1 MTRNKNKIKDNFV
14 SGKNKNENMIARKR
28 IRKIFYGIKYI
39 SPLTFNKESNFFY
52 EITKILKIIETKES
66 FDKFKINNEDIKLLN
81 EKTNLIEEQIKK
93 NQNIII
99 LNEYMANLVE
109 NWKPIETK
117 LTKEELIIKEI
128 LEKTEDRISLSCR
141 KIANILKEKY
151 NLNICKSKVNLIIKN
166 RLKLSYRKTV
176 IKNSKILSK
185 NSIKMVNIFLKVI
198 IRAIKLNYELIY
210 LDESKIQQINSNL
223 HCWRGKGEN
232 IFQNIKNYQKKNLL
246 LAVSPQ
252 GFIYYNINS
261 ENTNTENFRKFFE
274 GILKAIGEERKR
286 NCVFIMDNLPT
297 HVSSTMKKFYQENKI
312 NVLTNIP
319 YLSSFNMIELSFKKI
334 KQRLYRKAYNNI
346 FDAVKDTKL
355 ILESDDF
362 KNSLLSQ
369 YFDTLNEYLNF
380 LSKYNIY
387 K

>member
-1 MTRNKNKIKDNFV
+1 M
-14 SGKNKNENMIARKR
+14 
-28 IRKIFYGIKYI
+28 
-39 SPLTFNKESNFFY
+39 
-52 EITKILKIIETKES
+52 
-66 FDKFKINNEDIKLLN
+66 
-81 EKTNLIEEQIKK
+81 
-93 NQNIII
+93 
-99 LNEYMANLVE
+99 
-109 NWKPIETK
+109 
-117 LTKEELIIKEI
+117 
-128 LEKTEDRISLSCR
+128 
-141 KIANILKEKY
+141 
-151 NLNICKSKVNLIIKN
+151 
-166 RLKLSYRKTV
+166 
-176 IKNSKILSK
+176 
-185 NSIKMVNIFLKVI
+185 
-198 IRAIKLNYELIY
+198 
-210 LDESKIQQINSNL
+210 

-319 YLSSFNMIELSFKKI
+319 YLSPFNMIELSFKKI

-355 ILESDDF
+355 ILESDYF

-369 YFDTLNEYLNF
+369 YLDTLNEYLNF

>member
-39 SPLTFNKESNFFY
+39 SPLTFNKESNFYY

-369 YFDTLNEYLNF
+369 YFDNLNEYLNF